1 MIEYDGP
8 ERRNKPR
15 IREAFPVKVM
25 GKDSTGQTIETEI
38 QLENLSASGLYLVLP
53 QKVVNGAELTFI
65 LRFFSPSEV
74 DKSPARV
81 SARGIVVRVEPR
93 HNGTQGLAVAFKS
106 HRFL

>member
-1 MIEYDGP
+1 MIEYAGP
-8 ERRNKPR
+8 ERRSKPR

-38 QLENLSASGLYLVLP
+38 RLENLSASGLYLVLP
-53 QKVVNGAELTFI
+53 QDVVRGTELTFI
-65 LRFFSPSEV
+65 LRFVSPSVSEE
-74 DKSPARV
+74 STARV

-93 HNGTQGLAVAFKS
+93 PNGTNGLGVAFNS